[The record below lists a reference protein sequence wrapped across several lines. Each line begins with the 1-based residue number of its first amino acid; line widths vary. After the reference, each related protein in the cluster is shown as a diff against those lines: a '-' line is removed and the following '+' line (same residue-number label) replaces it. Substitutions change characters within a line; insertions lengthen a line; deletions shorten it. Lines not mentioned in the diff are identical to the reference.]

1 MNTFKAKS
9 SHKSRKRSS
18 SKRDELDLNLPLVL
32 LLGVG
37 ITAAIYVLLV
47 PIKTSFIG
55 VLLYE
60 RGFTQFLTIGLA
72 SIVIV
77 TIVIKFIKL
86 KREKRVLNRIWIAD
100 HLPLDRPNA
109 HETIS
114 FRDRLAHDGSLI
126 ANRCSRVLTAYIQ
139 TGDRASATEFALD
152 DSSFYIS
159 ASESSYSFPRILVW
173 AIPLL
178 GFIGTVIG
186 ISRAVNGF
194 SGFLEQAGDVEQ
206 IKEGIGTVTGG
217 LAVAFDTTLLALLL
231 SVVVMIPLVLVERY
245 ESQLLL
251 SMDVFINDKLLPRLS
266 SKEKTVNAETIE
278 QAVKEAIEQNFPNPQ
293 DLIEPAH
300 NYAQQA
306 SKALAEGFI
315 AEISKVQDVS
325 VQVIEQ
331 VNEVREFA
339 VKDRQKF
346 ITFFNQQQQNNQD
359 IIKEIKNTVE
369 TIRSKNEAIAN
380 NLHGQSQEISRQ
392 LEQAA
397 NALERK
403 VASLEKSAN
412 KIVELQKLQQSLD
425 RSLKSLE
432 KTAHLEEVLVGV
444 KDNLAQLQP
453 ILQKMNQPRRITLL
467 ESENGSSIPS

>member
-1 MNTFKAKS
+1 MNKFKTKS

-86 KREKRVLNRIWIAD
+86 KQEKRVLNRIWIAD
-100 HLPLDRPNA
+100 HLPLDQPNA

-251 SMDVFINDKLLPRLS
+251 AMDVFINDKLLPRLS
-266 SKEKTVNAETIE
+266 SKEKTVNSETIE
-278 QAVKEAIEQNFPNPQ
+278 QAVKDAIEQHFPNPQ

-300 NYAQQA
+300 DYAQQA

-315 AEISKVQDVS
+315 AEISKVQNVS

-369 TIRSKNEAIAN
+369 TIRSKNEAIAT
-380 NLHGQSQEISRQ
+380 NLHGQSQAISQQ

-412 KIVELQKLQQSLD
+412 KIVELQKLQQDLN
-425 RSLKSLE
+425 RSLQSLE

-444 KDNLAQLQP
+444 RDSLAQLQP

-467 ESENGSSIPS
+467 ESENGSISS

>member
-1 MNTFKAKS
+1 MNKFKPKS
-9 SHKSRKRSS
+9 SHKSHKRSN

-32 LLGVG
+32 LLGAG
-37 ITAAIYVLLV
+37 LTAAIYVFLM
-47 PIKTSFIG
+47 PIKKSFIG

-77 TIVIKFIKL
+77 TIIVKFIKL

-100 HLPLDRPNA
+100 HLPLDRPDA

-126 ANRCSRVLTAYIQ
+126 ANRCSRVLTAYLQ

-186 ISRAVNGF
+186 ISRAVSGF

-245 ESQLLL
+245 ESRLLL
-251 SMDVFINDKLLPRLS
+251 AMDVFINDKLLPRLK
-266 SKEKTVNAETIE
+266 SKDKTINSETIE
-278 QAVKEAIEQNFPNPQ
+278 KAVKGAIERHFPNPQ

-325 VQVIEQ
+325 SQVIEQ

-369 TIRSKNEAIAN
+369 TIRSKNEAIAD
-380 NLHGQSQEISRQ
+380 NLYGQSNEISRQ

-397 NALERK
+397 QALERK

-412 KIVELQKLQQSLD
+412 KIVELQQLQQDLN
-425 RSLKSLE
+425 RSLQSLE

-444 KDNLAQLQP
+444 RDNLAQLQP
-453 ILQKMNQPRRITLL
+453 ILQRMNQPRRITLL
-467 ESENGSSIPS
+467 ESENGSVPS